1 MKKNLLILF
10 IPFVVLSGCSVGE
23 GDLNLL
29 CKSKHK
35 KSLGVLGK
43 IIETSEDSVLTFNFK
58 NKRMY
63 RPEFGDYLSSPCE
76 VWTKDL
82 IICQKNEDKNSVSYG
97 QELRIDRTT
106 GQFSYW
112 TPFMN
117 GNYVDNDMYTG
128 VCEVGKGL

>member
-1 MKKNLLILF
+1 MWEE
-10 IPFVVLSGCSVGE
+10 V
-23 GDLNLL
+23 
-29 CKSKHK
+29 SKT
-35 KSLGVLGK
+35 
-43 IIETSEDSVLTFNFK
+43 IETSEDSVLTFTFK

-63 RPEFGDYLSSPCE
+63 RPEFGDNLSSPCE

-82 IICQKNEDKNSVSYG
+82 IICQKDNDKNSVSYG

-117 GNYVDNDMYTG
+117 GNYMDNDLFTG
-128 VCEVGKGL
+128 ICEVGKRL